1 MKKKPPLVSV
11 LINNY
16 NKEKFC
22 SKAVKSILK
31 QSYQKVEIIFFDDF
45 SKDRSLDKIKKI
57 KSNKIK
63 IIQNKLRGKVYSFN
77 QLNAIFKSLK
87 KSKGEIICI
96 LDSDDFFAKNKIK
109 EVVNFFHVNKKSDI
123 LFDRP
128 IIYNIKNTFKSHIRY
143 EIRNNKWPVFPP
155 TSCISIR
162 RASLRN
168 YQKRIFIKKF
178 KEVWFDFRI
187 AAYYSLKKKQFNIL
201 DKHLTYYRNYST
213 SYDKKYKKFVNLL
226 WWKRRYQAF
235 EFINH
240 IDKDSYFRNRF
251 SFDYLVTRIMNK
263 FIFFY
268 E

>member
-1 MKKKPPLVSV
+1 MKKKAPLVSV

-22 SKAVKSILK
+22 LKAVKSILD
-31 QSYQKVEIIFFDDF
+31 QSYHKVEIIFFDDF
-45 SKDRSLDKIKKI
+45 SKDRSLEKIKKI
-57 KSNKIK
+57 KNNKIK
-63 IIQNKLRGKVYSFN
+63 VIPNKLRGKIYSFN

-109 EVVNFFHVNKKSDI
+109 EVVNFFDLNKKSEI
-123 LFDRP
+123 LFDKP
-128 IIYNIKNTFKSHIRY
+128 IIYNTNNNFKSQVRY
-143 EIRNNKWPVFPP
+143 KIRNNKWPVFPP

-162 RASLRN
+162 SASLKN
-168 YQKRIFIKKF
+168 NQNRIFIKKF

-213 SYDKKYKKFVNLL
+213 SYDKKYKKFLNLL

-240 IDKDSYFRNRF
+240 IDKDFHFRNRF
-251 SFDYLVTRIMNK
+251 SLDYLVTRIMNK
-263 FIFFY
+263 FIFF
-268 E
+268 

>member
-1 MKKKPPLVSV
+1 MKKRIPLVSV

-22 SKAVKSILK
+22 FKAVKSVLK
-31 QSYQKVEIIFFDDF
+31 QSYHKVEIIFFDDF
-45 SKDRSLDKIKKI
+45 SEDQSLSKIKKI
-57 KSNKIK
+57 KNNKIK
-63 IIQNKLRGKVYSFN
+63 IIQNKLRGKIYSFN

-109 EVVNFFHVNKKSDI
+109 EVVKFFHVNKKSDI

-128 IIYNIKNTFKSHIRY
+128 IIFNKNNTFKSHVRY
-143 EIRNNKWPVFPP
+143 KIRNNKWPVFPP

-162 RASLRN
+162 RASLKN
-168 YQKRIFIKKF
+168 IQKRIFVNKF

-187 AAYYSLKKKQFNIL
+187 AAYFSLKKKQFNVL
-201 DKHLTYYRNYST
+201 DKHLTYYRNYTT
-213 SYDKKYKKFVNLL
+213 SYDKKYKKFLNLV

-240 IDKDSYFRNRF
+240 IDKGSHFRNRF
-251 SFDYLVTRIMNK
+251 SFDYLVTRIINK
-263 FIFFY
+263 FIFF
-268 E
+268 

>member
-1 MKKKPPLVSV
+1 MKKKAPLVSV

-22 SKAVKSILK
+22 LKAVKSILD
-31 QSYQKVEIIFFDDF
+31 QSYHKVEIIFFDDF
-45 SKDRSLDKIKKI
+45 SKDRSLEKIKKI
-57 KSNKIK
+57 KNNKIK
-63 IIQNKLRGKVYSFN
+63 VIPNKLRGKIYSFN

-109 EVVNFFHVNKKSDI
+109 EVVNFFDLNKKSEI
-123 LFDRP
+123 LFDKP
-128 IIYNIKNTFKSHIRY
+128 IIYNTNNNFKSQVRY
-143 EIRNNKWPVFPP
+143 KIRNNKWPVFPP

-162 RASLRN
+162 SASLKNNRN
-168 YQKRIFIKKF
+168 RIFIKKF

-187 AAYYSLKKKQFNIL
+187 ATYYSLKKKQFNIL

-213 SYDKKYKKFVNLL
+213 SYDKKYKKFLNLL

-240 IDKDSYFRNRF
+240 IDKDFHFRNRF
-251 SFDYLVTRIMNK
+251 SLDYLVTRIMNK
-263 FIFFY
+263 FIFF
-268 E
+268 

>member
-1 MKKKPPLVSV
+1 MKKKTPLVSV
-11 LINNY
+11 LINNF

-22 SKAVKSILK
+22 LKAVKSILN
-31 QSYQKVEIIFFDDF
+31 QSYHKIEIIFFDDF
-45 SKDRSLDKIKKI
+45 SKDRSLKKIKKI
-57 KSNKIK
+57 NNNKIK
-63 IIQNKLRGKVYSFN
+63 IIQNKLRGKIYSFN

-109 EVVNFFHVNKKSDI
+109 EVVNFFDLNKKSEI
-123 LFDRP
+123 LFDKP
-128 IIYNIKNTFKSHIRY
+128 IIYNTNNNFKSQVRY
-143 EIRNNKWPVFPP
+143 KIRNNKWPVFPP

-162 RASLRN
+162 SASLKKIHN
-168 YQKRIFIKKF
+168 RIFIKKF
-178 KEVWFDFRI
+178 EEVWFDFRI

-213 SYDKKYKKFVNLL
+213 SYDKKYKKFLNLL

-240 IDKDSYFRNRF
+240 IDKDFHFRNRF
-251 SFDYLVTRIMNK
+251 SLDYLVTRIMNK
-263 FIFFY
+263 FIFF
-268 E
+268 